1 MNALLKSLG
10 NTDGADRADPD
21 AGTTP
26 AATVD
31 VHLRQKRPTGPRPK
45 ADRLLR
51 TGIAA
56 GLAGDVV
63 FRQAAVG
70 DGNDMGKARRA
81 LQHKYRLRAGPCA
94 IAAERAFTA

>member
-1 MNALLKSLG
+1 MDALLKPLG
-10 NTDGADRADPD
+10 DADGADRADPD
-21 AGTTP
+21 TGTTP

-31 VHLRQKRPTGPRPK
+31 VHLRQERPTGPRPK

-51 TGIAA
+51 TAIAA

-63 FRQAAVG
+63 FREAAVG
-70 DGNDMGKARRA
+70 DGNDMGKPRRA
-81 LQHKYRLRAGPCA
+81 LHREYRLWTGPCA